1 MTTAYLDPDD
11 AALLEAVLQRP
22 ALLARLVALAP
33 KPAPTPKRSTKTQAL
48 GDSPKQ
54 RAAFLRLSPERQAY
68 IAQCETWRKA
78 WKAWVYFGAEHPGPE
93 PIDTTSPEA
102 LAQAARNAEYED
114 RVTEFERILSERWG
128 GDIHARDEALRA
140 SASIMR
146 HRYATDA
153 EHAAAVQAHMDAASQ
168 RALAVARACAEQAA
182 AKALAA
188 AS

>member
-1 MTTAYLDPDD
+1 MTTTYLDPDD

-33 KPAPTPKRSTKTQAL
+33 KPAPAPKRSTKAQAL
-48 GDSPKQ
+48 GDTAKQ

-78 WKAWVYFGAEHPGPE
+78 WKAWVYFGAAHPGPE

-102 LAQAARNAEYED
+102 LAQAARDAEYEE

-168 RALAVARACAEQAA
+168 RALAAARQR
-182 AKALAA
+182 ALAA
-188 AS
+188 AT

>member
-1 MTTAYLDPDD
+1 MTDTYLDPDD

-33 KPAPTPKRSTKTQAL
+33 KPAPAPKRTKAQAL
-48 GDSPKQ
+48 GDTPKQ
-54 RAAFLRLSPERQAY
+54 RAAFLRLSPERQEY
-68 IAQCETWRKA
+68 IAKCETWRKA
-78 WKAWVYFGAEHPGPE
+78 WKAWVYFGAAHPGPE

-102 LAQAARNAEYED
+102 LAQAARDAEYEE

-168 RALAVARACAEQAA
+168 RALAAARQR
-182 AKALAA
+182 ALAA
-188 AS
+188 AT